1 MSQNLLFEG
10 ILIDLNSLY
19 NLLTKANLIQNTNV
33 KKYYY
38 KKQNNLPIYKTDE
51 LSKSTIAKI
60 NKINLFFKTL
70 NINNVNVFSLILL
83 ENKQTLKNLFRF
95 ILMKW
100 NLKKNLLSSKYNLIN
115 FQFNLNDIENSN
127 FDFKC
132 LLKQLKLFAKQEQ
145 TINLKSDNHK
155 LRIFIA
161 NCLIGYYTNII

>member
-10 ILIDLNSLY
+10 VLIDLNSVY
-19 NLLTKANLIQNTNV
+19 NLLTKSNLIQNIKV

-38 KKQNNLPIYKTDE
+38 KKLNNLPIYKSEE
-51 LSKSTIAKI
+51 LTKSTISKI
-60 NKINLFFKTL
+60 NEIDLFFKPL
-70 NINNVNVFSLILL
+70 NLSNSFIFSLILL

-132 LLKQLKLFAKQEQ
+132 LLKQLKLFVKQEQ
-145 TINLKSDNHK
+145 TINLKSSNHK